1 MTAQS
6 KSLKRKRVDD
16 QSPAPA
22 SGPSSIPDPTNSGRS
37 SPALGTVETT
47 AYRGGQAAESL
58 SQSTV
63 PLDLAALPATR
74 VSKPPNFVSAPNSA
88 YFITPDV
95 PVNKSLFRYSPAGA
109 AEPGN
114 LVLHRSQES
123 APAGYV
129 RASWEDRSPHI
140 RVSQDGLTMEGFGG
154 FRSVRCNVPVREG
167 KWYMEVHIERASS
180 AAESEGGEQAG
191 TVANGAALGR
201 HIRLGWGRRE
211 ASLNGPVGLDGYSYG
226 MRDLTGDKVTLSRPK
241 QYGKPFGQGDVIG
254 MYISLP
260 PKRTAAPNDPDDPAR
275 LMRKRIPIGL
285 KLQPYFEMAEYP
297 VIPEMKALMDDQAKA
312 AAAPPTKKTK
322 PRKMTENKAP
332 NLRPLP
338 ILKGSKIAYFING
351 ECQGVA
357 FSDLYDY
364 LQLRESSK
372 KKAKDRSQRYLNM
385 RHNPY
390 DDGTLGYYPFLSLFH
405 EAVVRINA
413 GPDFVFPPP
422 PDIDALL
429 EGRLQDAQSGAR
441 IWRPISER
449 YDDYTVEMMALDDL
463 EEQQARENTARAKER
478 AGNAD
483 YDAEDEKIRLQKER
497 RRERDRARREAQ
509 RAQKKGGSSSKAPI
523 AAAIRADSDRA
534 QSGTPAPLGGKS
546 VYSRVPST
554 AELSPSPPPGGTVDA
569 SLFNPAKELTGAQ
582 RRRAKAG
589 WEQYVM
595 SLDGSGAPGASMSQS
610 PAPAFPVGDRS
621 MTGTPAPVTI
631 KVEDVTGEEP
641 PPLPPPDVEVDTKTK
656 IEIDA

>member
-1 MTAQS
+1 MTTQP
-6 KSLKRKRVDD
+6 KSLKRKRADD
-16 QSPAPA
+16 QSPAPP

-37 SPALGTVETT
+37 SPALGTGETT

-63 PLDLAALPATR
+63 PLDLAALPATP
-74 VSKPPNFVSAPNSA
+74 VSKPPNFVAAPNSA
-88 YFITPDV
+88 YFLTPDV

-167 KWYMEVHIERASS
+167 KWYMEVHIERASR
-180 AAESEGGEQAG
+180 AAENEGGEQAG
-191 TVANGAALGR
+191 TAANGTALGR
-201 HIRLGWGRRE
+201 HVRLGWGRRE
-211 ASLNGPVGLDGYSYG
+211 ASLNGPVGLDAYSYG
-226 MRDLTGDKVTLSRPK
+226 IRDLNGDKVTLSRPK
-241 QYGKPFGQGDVIG
+241 PYGKPFGQGDVIG

-260 PKRTAAPNDPDDPAR
+260 QKRTADLNDPDDPAR
-275 LMRKRIPIGL
+275 LTRKRIPIGL

-297 VIPEMKALMDDQAKA
+297 VSPEMKALMDDQAKA
-312 AAAPPTKKTK
+312 VAAPPTKKTK
-322 PRKMTENKAP
+322 PRKMTENKTP

-338 ILKGSKIAYFING
+338 TLEDSKIAYFING

-357 FSDLYDY
+357 FSELYDY

-372 KKAKDRSQRYLNM
+372 KKTKDRSQRYLNM

-405 EAVVRINA
+405 DAIIRINP
-413 GPDFVFPPP
+413 GPDFAFPPP
-422 PDIDALL
+422 PDIEALL
-429 EGRLQDAQSGAR
+429 ERRLEDAQTGAR
-441 IWRPISER
+441 MWRPMSER
-449 YDDYTVEMMALDDL
+449 YDEYIAEMMALDDL
-463 EEQQARENTARAKER
+463 EEQQARENSIRAKEKPSI
-478 AGNAD
+478 AE

-497 RRERDRARREAQ
+497 RRERDRARREAL
-509 RAQKKGGSSSKAPI
+509 RAQKKGGSSSKATV
-523 AAAIRADSDRA
+523 AAAIKADSDRA
-534 QSGTPAPLGGKS
+534 QSGTPAPVGGKS
-546 VYSRVPST
+546 THSRVPST
-554 AELSPSPPPGGTVDA
+554 AEPSPTPPPGGTLDA
-569 SLFNPAKELTGAQ
+569 LLFNPAKELTGAQ

-595 SLDGSGAPGASMSQS
+595 SLDQSGVPNVSLSES
-610 PAPAFPVGDRS
+610 PAPAFPVGERS

-631 KVEDVTGEEP
+631 KVEDLTGEEP
-641 PPLPPPDVEVDTKTK
+641 QLPAPDVGVDTKTK
-656 IEIDA
+656 MEIDS

>member
-1 MTAQS
+1 MPTQS
-6 KSLKRKRVDD
+6 KSLKRKRGDD
-16 QSPAPA
+16 HSPAPP
-22 SGPSSIPDPTNSGRS
+22 SGPSSVLDPINSGRS
-37 SPALGTVETT
+37 SPALGTGETT

-58 SQSTV
+58 SQSTA

-74 VSKPPNFVSAPNSA
+74 VSKPPSFVSAPNSA
-88 YFITPDV
+88 YFLTPDV

-140 RVSQDGLTMEGFGG
+140 RSSQDGLTMEGFGG

-167 KWYMEVHIERASS
+167 KWYMEVHIERASR
-180 AAESEGGEQAG
+180 AAEGEGGEQVG
-191 TVANGAALGR
+191 TAANRAALGR
-201 HIRLGWGRRE
+201 HVRLGWGRRE

-226 MRDLTGDKVTLSRPK
+226 IRDLSGDKVTLSRPK
-241 QYGKPFGQGDVIG
+241 PYGRPFGQGDVIG

-260 PKRTAAPNDPDDPAR
+260 PKRTADPNDPDDPAR

-297 VIPEMKALMDDQAKA
+297 VSPEMKALMDDQTKA
-312 AAAPPTKKTK
+312 IAAPPTKKTK
-322 PRKMTENKAP
+322 PRKMTEVKTP
-332 NLRPLP
+332 NLRPMT
-338 ILKGSKIAYFING
+338 ILEGSRIAYFING

-357 FSDLYDY
+357 FSNLYDY

-372 KKAKDRSQRYLNM
+372 KKTKDRSQRYLNL

-405 EAVVRINA
+405 EAVIRINT
-413 GPDFVFPPP
+413 GPEFAFPPP
-422 PDIDALL
+422 PDIDALV
-429 EGRLQDAQSGAR
+429 EGRLDDAQNGAR
-441 IWRPISER
+441 TWRPMSER
-449 YDDYTVEMMALDDL
+449 YDEYIAEMMALDDL
-463 EEQQARENTARAKER
+463 EEQQARENTARANEKSEI
-478 AGNAD
+478 AE
-483 YDAEDEKIRLQKER
+483 YDAEDEKIRLQRER

-509 RAQKKGGSSSKAPI
+509 RVQKKGGTGPKATI
-523 AAAIRADSDRA
+523 AAAIKADPDRA
-534 QSGTPAPLGGKS
+534 QSGTPAPVGGKS
-546 VYSRVPST
+546 AHSRVPST
-554 AELSPSPPPGGTVDA
+554 AEPSPTPPPGGTLDA
-569 SLFNPAKELTGAQ
+569 SLFNPGKELTGAQ

-595 SLDGSGAPGASMSQS
+595 SLDESGAPSASMSQS
-610 PAPAFPVGDRS
+610 PAPVFPIGDRS

-631 KVEDVTGEEP
+631 KVEDLTGEEP
-641 PPLPPPDVEVDTKTK
+641 PPLPVEMETKPK
-656 IEIDA
+656 MEIDT